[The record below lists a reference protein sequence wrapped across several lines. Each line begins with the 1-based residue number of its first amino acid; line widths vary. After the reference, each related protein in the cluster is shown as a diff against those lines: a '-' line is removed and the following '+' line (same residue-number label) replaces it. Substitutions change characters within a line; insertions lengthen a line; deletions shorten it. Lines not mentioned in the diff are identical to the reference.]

1 MRPIDKNSKF
11 KNNKVLGIGASLRAL
26 ILLLLIPSIAYS
38 SLPLTE
44 TINTIPEG
52 AVELIF
58 QAEYLTEDT
67 SDYRR
72 ESYGLGLGILSQLS
86 MWYTLHYI
94 HQEAVESKKNEL
106 GDTFLKIWYYIDDFF
121 NDTLHLGFLAIFRL
135 PTGKNAYEEEE
146 WQNISLGNNELKIGP
161 VFQLD
166 LSRVFL
172 HINTLYVF
180 REGEGEKFYDGL
192 YINPLK
198 KETYQKVFGLNF
210 KSDDTFLEE
219 ERLKNDYIIL
229 SIAVNTDI
237 LYPVIPH
244 VGFYYS
250 SRLCR
255 EASTQDLP
263 IEGAGVNPVLVSLG
277 LRYFFSESLYLGFYS
292 IISLIRESNYLNEIY
307 GFDFSLQF

>member
-1 MRPIDKNSKF
+1 MQSIEKNSKT
-11 KNNKVLGIGASLRAL
+11 KNKKVPGIGASLRAL
-26 ILLLLIPSIAYS
+26 ILLLLVPSIAYG

-44 TINTIPEG
+44 TIYTIPEG
-52 AVELIF
+52 EVELMF
-58 QAEYLTEDT
+58 QAEYLTKDT

-86 MWYTLHYI
+86 MWYILHYM
-94 HQEAVESKKNEL
+94 HRDAVESQQNEL
-106 GDTFLKIWYYIDDFF
+106 GDTFLRIWYYIDDFF
-121 NDTLHLGFLAIFRL
+121 NGTLHLGFLAVFRL
-135 PTGKNAYEEEE
+135 PTGQNAYEEEE
-146 WQNISLGNNELKIGP
+146 WQNISLGNNEMKIGP
-161 VFQLD
+161 VFQID
-166 LSRVFL
+166 VSRVFI

-180 REGEGEKFYDGL
+180 REGEGEEFYDGF

-210 KSDDTFLEE
+210 KSNDTFLEE
-219 ERLKNDYIIL
+219 ERLKNDYVIL

-244 VGFYYS
+244 AGLYYS

-255 EASTQDLP
+255 DASTQDLP
-263 IEGAGVNPVLVSLG
+263 IEGAGVNPVLASLG

-292 IISLIRESNYLNEIY
+292 TISLIRESNYINEIY